1 MHDYKSIISFFI
13 FIRALIIFK
22 CASLE
27 GGTLH
32 LAQRARQN
40 ERALWNFELTR
51 NKHHFHF
58 FVLVFLLNM
67 SRCTFH
73 LTQRPHKLERRN
85 MLWDFEV
92 LLLPANYKL
101 AFTFTF

>member
-1 MHDYKSIISFFI
+1 MHTAITWLVQYSDMHDYKSIIFLI
-13 FIRALIIFK
+13 FIRAQDSSVPLLK
-22 CASLE
+22 
-27 GGTLH
+27 GGTLD

-58 FVLVFLLNM
+58 FVLVFLLDM

-73 LTQRPHKLERRN
+73 LTQMAAQVRTVEHALG
-85 MLWDFEV
+85 L
-92 LLLPANYKL
+92 
-101 AFTFTF
+101 